1 VKPELRSVPRLVL
14 SLSSLVQP
22 VRATRDRQLEVAS
35 RFKESESLA
44 VALVK
49 AVAVG
54 AEAILVPPTN
64 DVREALGELDKD
76 LPLLV
81 RTPHTPVADDLRWES
96 SLSLEPGDENG
107 INWTPAKAGA
117 AAMNLLPLSMAA
129 DLASRVWP
137 RIERDLSTFSAKSI
151 SGVVL
156 PPSVTDLALA
166 TQKPRVFERLIKAG
180 RLKAGRVG
188 FETYNLGHLLDAF
201 VAWGFAPDFVMGAG
215 ESEGRGHA
223 AVARARPR
231 AHPFGQCPGH
241 RDRAARRRHADPRG
255 GCGLGAQ
262 QGRLGAVRRARGSR
276 RRAQGDPRAGRR
288 SRRLS
293 PRGAAHAGCSA
304 SRFGRKRGTH
314 VGVTLRR
321 VTLSACRDPVRPG
334 PHPRDAGSRDAPR

>member
-1 VKPELRSVPRLVL
+1 MKPELRSVPRLVL

-64 DVREALGELDKD
+64 DVREALGELNKD

-137 RIERDLSTFSAKSI
+137 RVERDLSTFSAKSI

-201 VAWGFAPDFVMGAG
+201 VAWGFAPDFVMGAVNPKG
-215 ESEGRGHA
+215 VGMLPSPEHVLERIRSASVPVIATELRAGGMLTLEEGA
-223 AVARARPR
+223 AWARSKGVWGLCAELVDLDDVPKEIRALVAARA
-231 AHPFGQCPGH
+231 A
-241 RDRAARRRHADPRG
+241 
-255 GCGLGAQ
+255 
-262 QGRLGAVRRARGSR
+262 
-276 RRAQGDPRAGRR
+276 
-288 SRRLS
+288 
-293 PRGAAHAGCSA
+293 
-304 SRFGRKRGTH
+304 
-314 VGVTLRR
+314 
-321 VTLSACRDPVRPG
+321 
-334 PHPRDAGSRDAPR
+334 

>member
-1 VKPELRSVPRLVL
+1 MKPELRSVPRLVL

-64 DVREALGELDKD
+64 DVREALGELNKD

-96 SLSLEPGDENG
+96 SLSLDPGDENG

-137 RIERDLSTFSAKSI
+137 RVERDLSTFSAKSI

-180 RLKAGRVG
+180 RLKTGRVG

-201 VAWGFAPDFVMGAG
+201 VAWGFAPDFVMGAVNPKG
-215 ESEGRGHA
+215 VGMLPSPEHVLERIRSASVPVIATELRAGGMLTLEEGA
-223 AVARARPR
+223 AWARSKGVWGLCAELVDLDDVPKEIRALVAARA
-231 AHPFGQCPGH
+231 A
-241 RDRAARRRHADPRG
+241 
-255 GCGLGAQ
+255 
-262 QGRLGAVRRARGSR
+262 
-276 RRAQGDPRAGRR
+276 
-288 SRRLS
+288 
-293 PRGAAHAGCSA
+293 
-304 SRFGRKRGTH
+304 
-314 VGVTLRR
+314 
-321 VTLSACRDPVRPG
+321 
-334 PHPRDAGSRDAPR
+334 

>member
-1 VKPELRSVPRLVL
+1 MKPELRSVPRLVL

-64 DVREALGELDKD
+64 DVREALGELNKD

-96 SLSLEPGDENG
+96 SLSLDPGDENG

-137 RIERDLSTFSAKSI
+137 RVERDLSTFSAKSI

-201 VAWGFAPDFVMGAG
+201 VAWGFAPDFVMGAVNPKG
-215 ESEGRGHA
+215 VGMLPSPEHVLERIRSASVPVIATELRAGGMLTLEEGA
-223 AVARARPR
+223 AWARSKGVWGLCAELVDLDDVPKELRALVAARA
-231 AHPFGQCPGH
+231 A
-241 RDRAARRRHADPRG
+241 
-255 GCGLGAQ
+255 
-262 QGRLGAVRRARGSR
+262 
-276 RRAQGDPRAGRR
+276 
-288 SRRLS
+288 
-293 PRGAAHAGCSA
+293 
-304 SRFGRKRGTH
+304 
-314 VGVTLRR
+314 
-321 VTLSACRDPVRPG
+321 
-334 PHPRDAGSRDAPR
+334 

>member
-1 VKPELRSVPRLVL
+1 MKPELRSVPRLVL

-64 DVREALGELDKD
+64 DVREALGELNKD

-96 SLSLEPGDENG
+96 SLSLDPGDENG

-137 RIERDLSTFSAKSI
+137 RVERDLSTFSAKSI

-201 VAWGFAPDFVMGAG
+201 VAWGFAPDFVMGAVNPKG
-215 ESEGRGHA
+215 VGMLPSPEHVLERIRSASVPVIATELRAGGMLTLEEGA
-223 AVARARPR
+223 AWARSKGVWGLCAELVDLDDVPKEIRALVAARA
-231 AHPFGQCPGH
+231 A
-241 RDRAARRRHADPRG
+241 
-255 GCGLGAQ
+255 
-262 QGRLGAVRRARGSR
+262 
-276 RRAQGDPRAGRR
+276 
-288 SRRLS
+288 
-293 PRGAAHAGCSA
+293 
-304 SRFGRKRGTH
+304 
-314 VGVTLRR
+314 
-321 VTLSACRDPVRPG
+321 
-334 PHPRDAGSRDAPR
+334 